1 MFGSKAYVHQASV
14 TQIEDKGRRRMR
26 AKVTVVGA
34 GNVGSV
40 VANEVALG
48 GFADVVLVDIVEGMP
63 QGKALDMMQAGPI
76 DGYDAKITGANGYED
91 TAGSEVVVITSGV
104 ARRPGMSRDDLLKTN
119 MGIVKEVTESV
130 VAESPD
136 AVLIIV
142 ANPLDAMCHVAHDA
156 AGIPKERVIG
166 MAGVLDSARFRTFVA
181 MELDV
186 SIADV
191 QALVL
196 GGHGDTMVPLP
207 RYTTVGGIPITEL
220 MSDDRIN
227 AISERTANGGA
238 EIVSLLKTGSAYYA
252 PGAAAAQMA
261 EAIIHDRNRVVP
273 VSVLLE
279 GEYGVDG
286 LYVGVPVILGEGGV
300 KKIIQLDL
308 SESEQQMLDHSAS
321 AVRGLVDAMAALG

>member
-1 MFGSKAYVHQASV
+1 
-14 TQIEDKGRRRMR
+14 MR

-76 DGYDAKITGANGYED
+76 DGYDAKINGANGYEES
-91 TAGSEVVVITSGV
+91 AGSDVVVITSGV

-119 MGIVKEVTESV
+119 MGIVKQVTEAV
-130 VAESPD
+130 VAQSPE

-142 ANPLDAMCHVAHDA
+142 ANPLDAMCHVAYDA
-156 AGIPKERVIG
+156 AGVPKERVIG

-181 MELDV
+181 MELGV

-220 MSDDRIN
+220 MSEDRIK

-261 EAIIHDRNRVVP
+261 EGIIHDRNRVVP

-279 GEYGVDG
+279 GEYGVEG
-286 LYVGVPVILGEGGV
+286 LYVGVPVILGQGGV
-300 KKIIQLDL
+300 KKIIELEL
-308 SESEQQMLDHSAS
+308 STAEQAMLDHSAG
-321 AVRGLVDAMAALG
+321 AVRGLVDAMAALS

>member
-1 MFGSKAYVHQASV
+1 MKS
-14 TQIEDKGRRRMR
+14 
-26 AKVTVVGA
+26 KVTVVGA

-48 GFADVVLVDIVEGMP
+48 GYADVVLVDIVEGMP

-76 DGYDAKITGANGYED
+76 DGYDSTITGTNGYDD
-91 TAGSEVVVITSGV
+91 TAGSDVVVITSGV
-104 ARRPGMSRDDLLKTN
+104 ARKPGMSRDDLLKTN
-119 MGIVKEVTESV
+119 MGIVGQVTEAV
-130 VAESPD
+130 VAQSPD

-142 ANPLDAMCHVAHDA
+142 ANPLDAMCHVAYDS

-220 MSDDRIN
+220 MSEDRIG
-227 AISERTANGGA
+227 ALSERTANGGA

-261 EAIIHDRNRVVP
+261 EAIIHDRNRVLP
-273 VSVLLE
+273 ASVLLE
-279 GEYGVDG
+279 GEYGVNG
-286 LYVGVPVILGEGGV
+286 LYVGVPVKLGAGGV
-300 KKIIQLDL
+300 KQIIELKL
-308 SESEQQMLDHSAS
+308 SEAEQKLLDHSAN
-321 AVRGLVDAMAALG
+321 AVRGLVEAMDALS

>member
-1 MFGSKAYVHQASV
+1 MNS
-14 TQIEDKGRRRMR
+14 
-26 AKVTVVGA
+26 KVTVVGA

-48 GFADVVLVDIVEGMP
+48 GYADVVLLDIVEGMP

-76 DGYDAKITGANGYED
+76 DGYDATVTGANDYAE
-91 TAGSEVVVITSGV
+91 TAGSDVVVITSGV
-104 ARRPGMSRDDLLKTN
+104 ARKPGMSRDDLLKTN
-119 MGIVKEVTESV
+119 MGIVKSVTESV
-130 VAESPD
+130 VAQSPD

-142 ANPLDAMCHVAHDA
+142 ANPLDAMCHVAYDA
-156 AGIPKERVIG
+156 AGLPKERVIG

-181 MELDV
+181 MELGV

-207 RYTTVGGIPITEL
+207 RYTTVGGVPITEL
-220 MSDDRIN
+220 MSEEQIT
-227 AISERTANGGA
+227 ALSERTANGGA

-261 EAIIHDRNRVVP
+261 EAIIHDRNRVLP
-273 VSVLLE
+273 ASVLLE

-286 LYVGVPVILGEGGV
+286 LYVGVPVKLGAGGV
-300 KKIIQLDL
+300 KQIYTLTLTDD
-308 SESEQQMLDHSAS
+308 EQKMLDHSAS

>member
-1 MFGSKAYVHQASV
+1 
-14 TQIEDKGRRRMR
+14 
-26 AKVTVVGA
+26 
-34 GNVGSV
+34 
-40 VANEVALG
+40 
-48 GFADVVLVDIVEGMP
+48 
-63 QGKALDMMQAGPI
+63 
-76 DGYDAKITGANGYED
+76 
-91 TAGSEVVVITSGV
+91 
-104 ARRPGMSRDDLLKTN
+104 MSRDDLLKTN
-119 MGIVKEVTESV
+119 MGIVKQVTESV
-130 VAESPD
+130 VAQSPE
-136 AVLIIV
+136 AVIIIV
-142 ANPLDAMCHVAHDA
+142 ANPLDAMCHVAYDA

-166 MAGVLDSARFRTFVA
+166 MAGVLDSARLRAFVA

-220 MSDDRIN
+220 MSEERIK
-227 AISERTANGGA
+227 ALSERTANGGA

-261 EAIIHDRNRVVP
+261 EAIIHDRNRLIHA
-273 VSVLLE
+273 SVLLE

-286 LYVGVPVILGEGGV
+286 LYVGVPVKLGAGGI
-300 KKIIQLDL
+300 KQIIELKLTD
-308 SESEQQMLDHSAS
+308 EEQAMLDHSAG

>member
-1 MFGSKAYVHQASV
+1 MKS
-14 TQIEDKGRRRMR
+14 
-26 AKVTVVGA
+26 KVTVVGA

-76 DGYDAKITGANGYED
+76 DTYDATITGANSYDE
-91 TAGSEVVVITSGV
+91 TAGSDVVVITSGV
-104 ARRPGMSRDDLLKTN
+104 ARKPGMSRDDLLKTN
-119 MGIVKEVTESV
+119 MGIVKQVTESV
-130 VAESPD
+130 ASQSPD
-136 AVLIIV
+136 AVIIIV
-142 ANPLDAMCHVAHDA
+142 ANPLDAMCHVAYDA
-156 AGIPKERVIG
+156 AGFPKERVIG

-186 SIADV
+186 SVADV

-220 MSDDRIN
+220 MSEDRIK
-227 AISERTANGGA
+227 AISERTAGGGA

-261 EAIIHDRNRVVP
+261 EAIIHDRNRVLP
-273 VSVLLE
+273 ASVLLE
-279 GEYGVDG
+279 GEYGVEG
-286 LYVGVPVILGEGGV
+286 LYVGVPVKLGAGGV
-300 KKIIQLDL
+300 KQIIELNL
-308 SESEQQMLDHSAS
+308 SESEQAMLDHSAG
-321 AVRGLVDAMAALG
+321 AVRDLVDAMAALG

>member
-1 MFGSKAYVHQASV
+1 
-14 TQIEDKGRRRMR
+14 MR
-26 AKVTVVGA
+26 SKVTVVGA

-48 GFADVVLVDIVEGMP
+48 GYADVVVVDIVEGMP
-63 QGKALDMMQAGPI
+63 RGKSLDMMQAGPI
-76 DGYDAKITGANGYED
+76 DGYDATITGANGYDE
-91 TAGSEVVVITSGV
+91 TAGSDVVVITSGV

-119 MGIVKEVTESV
+119 MGIVKSVTESV
-130 VAESPD
+130 VAASPD

-142 ANPLDAMCHVAHDA
+142 ANPLDAMCHVAYDA

-181 MELDV
+181 MELGV
-186 SIADV
+186 SVADV

-220 MSDDRIN
+220 MSEERIK
-227 AISERTANGGA
+227 ALSDRTANGGA

-261 EAIIHDRNRVVP
+261 EAIIHDRNRVIP
-273 VSVLLE
+273 ASVLLE
-279 GEYGVDG
+279 GEYGVNG
-286 LYVGVPVILGEGGV
+286 LFVGVPVKLGAGGI
-300 KKIIQLDL
+300 KHIYELKL
-308 SESEQQMLDHSAS
+308 SESEQAMVDHSAS
-321 AVRGLVDAMAALG
+321 AVRGLVDAMEALKS